1 MDFNKYSEVLE
12 VCPIPC
18 VWGKRMID
26 FRDKKSRYIIEGGNK
41 LLIEKLGVNSDKE
54 IIGKSVSEVLGISRN
69 EINSFSRIDKNK
81 QMKYQYVCN
90 LRDIYKVTLS
100 MCEDDKFFI
109 WFESY
114 HINNNYSLAIQNN
127 LKAMIWIKDVN
138 GRYIKVNRNFE
149 EITGLEDIDII
160 GKKNSQLNIGNT
172 FEYMEE
178 YEKLVLEKKEHVI
191 EKTVFED
198 DEWISV
204 FIHPMY
210 DNERNIIGTY
220 GFKIYDY
227 VNSKTPI
234 GIENRN
240 KMLEIIVDNLPI
252 PIFYKDKHGVYLY
265 CNEAFDELIE
275 LDRDNIIGKKDYDL
289 NIDEERVKMYKDAD
303 NKVIKHKVTTV
314 DELYVERKSGDKYI
328 EITKVPLWDYRKKV
342 IGVIGIVID
351 LTQKKATEI
360 ELEKLRLDFFSNLT
374 HEFRTPLNL
383 IFSSVQ
389 LIDQSISN
397 IKKGDVNVLIR
408 YLRIIEQNGMRLLK
422 LVNNLIDSTR
432 IDSGCLDYN
441 PQNKD
446 IVAFVENIC
455 ESVVEF
461 SHSQNIDLIF
471 DTDQE
476 EKIISFDSDKM
487 ERIVLNLLSNAIK
500 YNKENGRIDVEIKC
514 NEDYIDINVRDTGV
528 GIPSDKIGDVFEK
541 FKQVD
546 NRLTKISEGSGIG
559 LSIVKSL
566 VALHNG
572 MVDVSSKVGVG
583 TEFKVKIPNKLQRF
597 EGNKYLIRN
606 ESINMNKKIQI
617 EFSDIY

>member
-41 LLIEKLGVNSDKE
+41 LLIEKLGVNNDKE

-69 EINSFSRIDKNK
+69 EINSFSRIDENK

-191 EKTVFED
+191 EKTIFED

-500 YNKENGRIDVEIKC
+500 YNKENGRIDVGIKC

>member
-69 EINSFSRIDKNK
+69 EINSFSRIDENK

-191 EKTVFED
+191 EKTIFED

-500 YNKENGRIDVEIKC
+500 YNKENGRIDVVIKC

>member
-69 EINSFSRIDKNK
+69 EINSFSRIDENK

-191 EKTVFED
+191 EKTIFED

-559 LSIVKSL
+559 LSIVESL

-597 EGNKYLIRN
+597 EGNNYLIRN

>member
-41 LLIEKLGVNSDKE
+41 LLIEKLGVNNDKE

-69 EINSFSRIDKNK
+69 EINSFSIIDENK

-191 EKTVFED
+191 EKTIFED

-500 YNKENGRIDVEIKC
+500 YNKENGRIDVGIKC

>member
-69 EINSFSRIDKNK
+69 EINSFSRIDENK

-191 EKTVFED
+191 EKTIFED

-597 EGNKYLIRN
+597 EGNNYLIRN